1 MINLLSSFAITLSYE
16 TNPLNSNVFFSICQ
30 FLMILLIVFTIVA
43 GIITLVARASNLP
56 KLDITASRWLTYL
69 SVSTLY
75 LGVLW
80 IGLSMFI
87 SYVGNSVLDT
97 INSIIILIIF
107 ASSLIKRASSD
118 QQSANRTL
126 LIAYIFIAV
135 FIVWSLVSGSLISA
149 LPEEFRTV
157 SGTVFQP
164 KFFTDLFH
172 LWHWM

>member
-1 MINLLSSFAITLSYE
+1 MINLLSSFALTLSYE
-16 TNPLNSNVFFSICQ
+16 TNPLNGNFFFNICQ
-30 FLMILLIVFTIVA
+30 FLMIVLIVFTIVA
-43 GIITLVARASNLP
+43 GILTIVARASNLP
-56 KLDITASRWLTYL
+56 KLDITASRWFTYL

-87 SYVGNSVLDT
+87 SYVGKSVLDT
-97 INSIIILIIF
+97 INSIILLIIL

-118 QQSANRTL
+118 QQSANRIL

-135 FIVWSLVSGSLISA
+135 FIVWSLISGPIISA
-149 LPEEFRTV
+149 LPEEFRAAT
-157 SGTVFQP
+157 GTVFQP